1 MVNIWWAYVIVKFY
15 LRSIVACQCA
25 LIFYNLSNDLKSLL
39 CLISKKKS
47 VKADLYLALMVKV
60 HSVDRLR
67 AKRQYICRQSL
78 RAQTNGSL
86 AYWFVQYK
94 NAFLC
99 SFINNLCHLTFH
111 IVIVSCTEFSFRA
124 HTNIIRDMSK
134 GMLDGNWRESKA
146 TRVLP

>member
-1 MVNIWWAYVIVKFY
+1 MSY
-15 LRSIVACQCA
+15 LKEK
-25 LIFYNLSNDLKSLL
+25 IFN
-39 CLISKKKS
+39 
-47 VKADLYLALMVKV
+47 ADLYLALMVKV

-86 AYWFVQYK
+86 AYWFVQNK

-134 GMLDGNWRESKA
+134 GMLDGNWQESKA
-146 TRVLP
+146 KRVLPEYHFEHSLLKRQLSKIKIHLLQPFPMSALSRQHIE